1 MTKMRNSGHVC
12 GGERSVHDID
22 VVSSSPWVLVVAIAA
37 WTGCGSS
44 DKKAPDAYAVLPP
57 DTQSAVVGMACT
69 TNDEC
74 PSGSICCD
82 GSSESCDGTRLPSGD
97 GANSGEFVVS
107 SDGLTVT
114 DTITGLVWQRDTSS
128 NTWAEAKAYCA
139 GLTLGGFSDW
149 RLPAVM
155 ELRTIVDFTRILPPI
170 DPTGF
175 PNGPIGVFWTSSPYA
190 FLSGNAWLVDFNY
203 GLSDNIGVGNGDAV
217 RCVRGSRCYP
227 TSRFVVLAGGL
238 VQDSLTGLVWQQDGS
253 GTRTGCSGSGTLT
266 CTWAEAQAY
275 CAGLTLGGSSG
286 WRLPTVKELSSLVD
300 FTVALGSSL
309 NQTAFPNT
317 TLPSSFWTA
326 SPSAFLSG
334 TTWDVNSDGR
344 SSFDDVGNDNGV
356 RCVR

>member
-1 MTKMRNSGHVC
+1 MRNTGSVC
-12 GGERSVHDID
+12 GGERSVHEID
-22 VVSSSPWVLVVAIAA
+22 VAILSPWVLVLTIAA

-44 DKKAPDAYAVLPP
+44 DKNAPDTYATLPP
-57 DTQSAVVGMACT
+57 DTRSAVVGMACT
-69 TNDEC
+69 TNGDC

-97 GANSGEFVVS
+97 GANSGELVVS

-155 ELRTIVDFTRILPPI
+155 ELLTVVDFTRILPAI
-170 DPTGF
+170 DPTAF
-175 PNGPIGVFWTSSPYA
+175 PNAPTGVFWTSSPYA
-190 FLSGNAWLVDFNY
+190 FLSGDAWLVDFNY
-203 GLSDNIGVGNGDAV
+203 GDWDNISVGNGDAV

-253 GTRTGCSGSGTLT
+253 GTGCSGSGTLT

-275 CAGLTLGGSSG
+275 CAGLTLGGLSG

-300 FTVALGSSL
+300 FTVALGL
-309 NQTAFPNT
+309 PINQTAFPNT
-317 TLPSSFWTA
+317 TLPSSFWT
-326 SPSAFLSG
+326 SSSSAFLPG
-334 TTWDVNSDGR
+334 TVDVNFVGGGR

>member
-1 MTKMRNSGHVC
+1 MTNMRNTGHVC
-12 GGERSVHDID
+12 DGERSVHDID
-22 VVSSSPWVLVVAIAA
+22 VATSPRFVIVLAIVA

-44 DKKAPDAYAVLPP
+44 DKNAPEASPALPT
-57 DTQSAVVGMACT
+57 DTQSAAIGMACA
-69 TNDEC
+69 TNNDC

-107 SDGLTVT
+107 SDELTVT
-114 DTITGLVWQRDTSS
+114 DTITGLVWQRDTSGY
-128 NTWAEAKAYCA
+128 TWAEAKAYCA

-155 ELRTIVDFTRILPPI
+155 ELRTIVDFTRILPSI
-170 DPTGF
+170 DLTGF
-175 PNGPIGVFWTSSPYA
+175 PNAPTGVFWTSSPYA
-190 FLSGNAWLVDFNY
+190 YSSGNAWLVDFNY

-238 VQDSLTGLVWQQDGS
+238 VQDSLTDLVWQQDGS
-253 GTRTGCSGSGTLT
+253 GTGCSGSGTLT

-275 CAGLTLGGSSG
+275 CAGLTLAGLSG

-300 FTVALGSSL
+300 FTVALGL
-309 NQTAFPNT
+309 PINQTAFPNT
-317 TLPSSFWTA
+317 TLPSRFWT
-326 SPSAFLSG
+326 SSSAFLPG
-334 TTWDVNSDGR
+334 TVWDVDFVGGGR
-344 SSFDDVGNDNGV
+344 SSFDDVGNQNGV